1 MTSPGSPRPAP
12 ARKTTTT
19 YALVR
24 VPRLDLD
31 SFARAAGVHP
41 ELVRRLVVLG
51 LIDAD
56 QDARGRLFFRP
67 GQLAV
72 MARIQRLRAGFGLN
86 YAAVGLVLDLLDRID
101 LLDRLSRLDRVDGG
115 VHRRLR
121 TGPRPNGGSTWTHP
135 A

>member
-1 MTSPGSPRPAP
+1 MTHPGSPRPSP
-12 ARKTTTT
+12 ARQTTAT

-24 VPRLDLD
+24 VPRLDVD

-51 LIDAD
+51 LINAE
-56 QDARGRLFFRP
+56 QDARGCLFFRP

-86 YAAVGLVLDLLDRID
+86 YAALGLVLDLLDRID
-101 LLDRLSRLDRVDGG
+101 LLDRLSRLDQVQAPRNRRGAPAPGAARPARRRGG
-115 VHRRLR
+115 
-121 TGPRPNGGSTWTHP
+121 
-135 A
+135 